1 MRSVLARLALTGLVG
16 IALVG
21 CGSGG
26 QSLPPGAIPDNSGG
40 GSVNSSTQNPPGAD
54 VAGILLDGG
63 VVSKTDTYSGINNTA
78 TDTQSAV
85 DAGTDPKTEGSG
97 APPANP
103 AGSHSITFTGSG
115 APQIIFLSSGETPA
129 LYYSSGNPGQIMPA
143 DYGAIVLYA
152 LVTPGATAPGTAPKI
167 AIELTG
173 GANLA
178 SYDVRS
184 TCGTL
189 AAKGATPGGGLV
201 RYVCALPAYA
211 ALSGTTGS
219 VTLAAASGTTAAVTT
234 SYTVDTNI
242 GNPRTAD
249 PTGAFVPAAG
259 SKLYAEIV
267 YGSPTPSA
275 SSGTLL
281 LDYLY
286 AEAGTH

>member
-1 MRSVLARLALTGLVG
+1 MRSVLARLALAGLVAT
-16 IALVG
+16 ALVG

-26 QSLPPGAIPDNSGG
+26 QSLPTGAIPNNSGG
-40 GSVNSSTQNPPGAD
+40 GSINVGSQNPPGAD
-54 VAGILLDGG
+54 IAGILIDGG

-85 DAGTDPKTEGSG
+85 DAGTDPKTGGSG
-97 APPANP
+97 APPVDP

-115 APQIIFLSSGETPA
+115 VPQIIFVSSIAMPA
-129 LYYSSGNPGQIMPA
+129 LYYSTAIPGQLMPVN
-143 DYGAIVLYA
+143 YGAIVLYA
-152 LVTPGATAPGTAPKI
+152 LVTPGATAPGAEPKI

-173 GANLA
+173 GSSFT

-201 RYVCALPAYA
+201 RYVCALPAYGA
-211 ALSGTTGS
+211 TSGTTAS
-219 VTLAAASGTTAAVTT
+219 VTLTAASGTTAAVTT

-242 GNPRTAD
+242 ANPRTAD

-259 SKLYAEIV
+259 SKLYAEII

-275 SSGTLL
+275 SSGTLA

-286 AEAGTH
+286 AEAGTK